1 MATEVKLPRLGQGM
15 ESGTIVRWLKTEGD
29 AIAKGEPL
37 YELDTDKVT
46 QEVEA
51 DSDGVLLKIV
61 VADGE
66 VDVGTTVGIIGA
78 QDEDVSGLLAAPSD
92 NGDAPA
98 TEAPEQ
104 RGGAT
109 QEESAEQAADEP
121 AESTEPATQAS
132 TDAVSQGEAAPA
144 ARVGAPRR
152 WLRAADGEHV
162 KASPLARRIARER
175 GVDLA
180 QITGT
185 GPEGRVIAEDVEKAE
200 ARPAVAPGA
209 PAAAPEF
216 EVVELTKTRQTIAR
230 RLTEAWQAPVF
241 QLTVTA
247 DATELVATRERMVE
261 LLREGETKPTVSD
274 VLTRLVAS
282 ALVRHRPVNANFV
295 DGKLHRFS
303 AANVGLA
310 VAAPGGLVVPVIRDA
325 DRKSVLEIA
334 ADRADIVS
342 RARDGKLKLDDLEGG
357 TFTISN
363 LGMYGIEQFV
373 AVLNP
378 PQVAI
383 LAVGSID
390 GSPDRGRRRARD
402 RPDDDDDA
410 HVRPPRDRRLGG
422 RRVPPRREGVRRDTR
437 VGVVASFHGHPAG
450 WAAGRQVPPRHAP
463 SRLLLARAE
472 PG

>member
-15 ESGTIVRWLKTEGD
+15 ESGTIVRWLKAEGE
-29 AIAKGEPL
+29 AVSKGEPL

-51 DSDGVLLKIV
+51 ESDGVLLKIV
-61 VADGE
+61 IADGE

-78 QDEDVSGLLAAPSD
+78 QDEDVAALLADSQGG

-98 TEAPEQ
+98 ATPKSETPARSRPSDSAPAGEAKVE
-104 RGGAT
+104 
-109 QEESAEQAADEP
+109 EP
-121 AESTEPATQAS
+121 AQSTTPR
-132 TDAVSQGEAAPA
+132 AP
-144 ARVGAPRR
+144 
-152 WLRAADGEHV
+152 GEHV
-162 KASPLARRIARER
+162 KASPLARRIAREQ
-175 GVDLA
+175 GVDIR
-180 QITGT
+180 QIAGT
-185 GPEGRVIAEDVEKAE
+185 GPEGRVIAEDVENAV
-200 ARPAVAPGA
+200 ARPASAAGA
-209 PAAAPEF
+209 PASPDVEI
-216 EVVELTKTRQTIAR
+216 VELTSTRKTIAR

-274 VLTRLVAS
+274 VLTRIVAS

-295 DGKLHRFS
+295 DGKLHRFA

-310 VAAPGGLVVPVIRDA
+310 VAAPSGLVVPVIRDA
-325 DRKSVLEIA
+325 DKKSVQQIA

-342 RARDGKLKLDDLEGG
+342 RARNGKLKLPDLEGG

-383 LAVGSID
+383 LAVGSIEERATVIDGDLAIVPTMTMTLTCDHRAID
-390 GSPDRGRRRARD
+390 GSEGAEFLRD
-402 RPDDDDDA
+402 VKA
-410 HVRPPRDRRLGG
+410 YV
-422 RRVPPRREGVRRDTR
+422 E
-437 VGVVASFHGHPAG
+437 APA
-450 WAAGRQVPPRHAP
+450 
-463 SRLLLARAE
+463 LAL
-472 PG
+472 